1 MKRAVF
7 KLKDGE
13 FINVPADAINRQDE
27 WICAW
32 QGEDIVAIA
41 KAEIVKQ
48 IFEEI
53 EKRLLSYSTPTFND
67 KNKAIIQLNTDIYE
81 SLAELKKKYIGE

>member
-32 QGEDIVAIA
+32 QDKQVVAIA
-41 KAEIVKQ
+41 KSELVDICRLTEIN
-48 IFEEI
+48 EESA
-53 EKRLLSYSTPTFND
+53 K
-67 KNKAIIQLNTDIYE
+67 
-81 SLAELKKKYIGE
+81 